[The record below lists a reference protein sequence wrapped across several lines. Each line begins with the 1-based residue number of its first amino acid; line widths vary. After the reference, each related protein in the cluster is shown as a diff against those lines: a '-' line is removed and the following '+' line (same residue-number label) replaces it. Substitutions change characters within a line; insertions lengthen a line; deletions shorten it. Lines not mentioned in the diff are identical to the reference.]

1 MARFQPDSWSPNA
14 MERKCLAQLDSAEN
28 WEQILKRQKPAESER
43 LDWRPFGRIFLFNW
57 VFFAVALAF
66 LLVVVTAGV
75 GGMESLSEFK
85 WEISGFVVAGS
96 VVTAA
101 YATNLYRRSWN
112 RRAMQLATQM
122 E

>member
-1 MARFQPDSWSPNA
+1 